1 MKSLASSIVAFV
13 FGVAALLATLASPL
27 SVAGTEAPN
36 AALEQA
42 PVLAKCGEAKLSVL
56 FWDVYESTLYTPDGI
71 YESGVRPL
79 RLEIRYLRD
88 IKGIDLVK
96 QTGKEWRDQGLEDP
110 RHTIWLGELLSLWP
124 DVSKGD
130 VITLDL
136 DESGIARFSFNDD
149 TLGSITDPDF
159 GRDFAGIW
167 LSPNTTRPELR
178 AALIGREG

>member
-1 MKSLASSIVAFV
+1 MQSLASSL
-13 FGVAALLATLASPL
+13 AALILGIATLFPQLSAASN
-27 SVAGTEAPN
+27 EIPN
-36 AALEQA
+36 AMPEPPITLE
-42 PVLAKCGEAKLSVL
+42 KCGEAKLSVL
-56 FWDVYESTLYTPDGI
+56 FWDVYESTLYTPNGA
-71 YESGVRPL
+71 YVPEVRPL